1 MEDLKSVFQDLGLFS
16 FGSTSVKGWYGFVN
30 PMDDSGK
37 PTAARVNFD
46 IGMVKD
52 HRLSYT
58 KPIYR
63 FLMDAFDY
71 SYQEAI
77 SVADTPEPSLIKA
90 YAPKVK
96 ETILPKGYKNLY
108 TDPNG
113 LGALARNYIISRGF
127 DPDELGKKGFG
138 YVDDN
143 DSRYFGYIIVPVHND
158 SKLCFWL
165 ARTFMDFKPKYLN
178 ESSEVAG
185 IFYNDDLVYSESKL
199 YLVEGWTDA
208 ETMGNGIAVLG
219 KTLSVR
225 QKTKLIRSIEA
236 GILKEIVCI
245 ADGGFYAEMLSIALD
260 LYSLVRTKVIS
271 LDSFGDADV
280 NALGKMRVQQLEAN
294 TEYLTSENL
303 AKVL

>member
-1 MEDLKSVFQDLGLFS
+1 MDLKSVFQDLGLFS
-16 FGSTSVKGWYGFVN
+16 FGSTSVKGWYGFNN

-46 IGMVKD
+46 AGMVKD

-63 FLMDAFDY
+63 FLMDAFGY

-77 SVADTPEPSLIKA
+77 KLADQPEPSLIKA

-108 TDPNG
+108 TDSNG
-113 LGALARNYIISRGF
+113 MGELARNYLITRGL

-138 YVDDN
+138 YVDDP

-158 SKLCFWL
+158 SRLCFWL
-165 ARTFMDFKPKYLN
+165 GRTFMDFKPKYLN

-185 IFYNDDLVYSESKL
+185 IFYNDDLVYSEEKL

-208 ETMGNGIAVLG
+208 ETMGNGIALLG
-219 KTLSVR
+219 KTLSIR

-236 GILKEIVCI
+236 GILKELICV
-245 ADGGFYAEMLSIALD
+245 ADGGFYDEMVAIAMGLFQ
-260 LYSLVRTKVIS
+260 LVKTKVVS
-271 LDSFGDADV
+271 LDVYGNADV
-280 NALGKMRVQQLEAN
+280 NELGREKIYELEQR
-294 TEYLTSENL
+294 TDYITLENI
-303 AKVL
+303 AEVI